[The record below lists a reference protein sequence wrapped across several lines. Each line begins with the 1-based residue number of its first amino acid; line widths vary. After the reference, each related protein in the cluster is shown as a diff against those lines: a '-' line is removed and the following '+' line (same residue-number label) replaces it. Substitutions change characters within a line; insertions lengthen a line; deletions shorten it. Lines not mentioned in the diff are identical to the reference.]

1 MNSNSWLN
9 FLDFLVWKLYG
20 LLLGMLV
27 TVKITYNK
35 KKSLFNFN
43 TLMVLIVLIY

>member
-1 MNSNSWLN
+1 M
-9 FLDFLVWKLYG
+9 VWKLYG

-35 KKSLFNFN
+35 KSLFNFN